1 MSTDA
6 SGSGRP
12 AAERLRELSG
22 LREGGLLSDEEFEAQ
37 RARILDESFGLSEAA
52 TEPGS
57 GERSAEPPAAGRLES
72 ATDLES
78 PGGDVAPPRR
88 SALHPGRWPDWL
100 RIVLTAASG
109 IWIVTIPLMFWRAA
123 RFTWLP
129 YLGAATIA
137 VAALL
142 VAVGSEGQ
150 ELAPSA
156 SAPRPAAA
164 TAAPQPAATAASPP
178 QDDQTPRRTPEPAG
192 TSATPDDSDAETRSL
207 PVVVAT
213 DGGVEIRLET
223 RRQAEIILYYRAG
236 PQLFRAFRP
245 QLGWLEARND
255 ALSEQSGQYL

>member
-1 MSTDA
+1 M
-6 SGSGRP
+6 
-12 AAERLRELSG
+12 
-22 LREGGLLSDEEFEAQ
+22 LSDEEFEAQ

-57 GERSAEPPAAGRLES
+57 GERSAEPPPAGRLEP

-142 VAVGSEGQ
+142 VAVDIVGADLGDVRRRAVSELHRSNSTEYAIRASGADTLRKRHPFTLLPGS
-150 ELAPSA
+150 P
-156 SAPRPAAA
+156 
-164 TAAPQPAATAASPP
+164 
-178 QDDQTPRRTPEPAG
+178 
-192 TSATPDDSDAETRSL
+192 
-207 PVVVAT
+207 
-213 DGGVEIRLET
+213 
-223 RRQAEIILYYRAG
+223 
-236 PQLFRAFRP
+236 
-245 QLGWLEARND
+245 
-255 ALSEQSGQYL
+255 